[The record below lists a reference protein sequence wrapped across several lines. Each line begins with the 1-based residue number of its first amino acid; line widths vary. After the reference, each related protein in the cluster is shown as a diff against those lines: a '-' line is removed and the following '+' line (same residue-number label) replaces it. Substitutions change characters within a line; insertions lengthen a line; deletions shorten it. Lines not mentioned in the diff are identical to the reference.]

1 MLSHDEEEL
10 ILQHHMAPSPNDVAV
25 FYFPP
30 AVGGGDGDFLW
41 KEVDK
46 CIDAL
51 IFKKVDVIGVW
62 EHAWHYNSMRGGKR
76 IDFMPENIERKC
88 RHVYKIGRRRNM
100 VDFGKQI
107 AVEVARRAH
116 AFHLD
121 TTTPI
126 FEGFTVL
133 QSRKFRVATQN
144 RSTPLTVFQESAC
157 SAFTFENGRRV
168 NLCECAA
175 AYESLLIR
183 VTRSTPVSQEAS
195 AVHTLRR
202 CQRSEST
209 PHRRQP
215 RNKQLRRMRNRAF
228 ATRTRVTRH
237 QAACAR

>member
-1 MLSHDEEEL
+1 MSIATFHVASTARLASANHVASPPARIWEWLRLQRSGVAPACVLSHDEEEL

-25 FYFPP
+25 VYFPP
-30 AVGGGDGDFLW
+30 AVGGGDGDIRW
-41 KEVDK
+41 TEVDR

-76 IDFMPENIERKC
+76 IDFMPENNERKC

-107 AVEVARRAH
+107 AVEVARRAN
-116 AFHLD
+116 AFLLD

-168 NLCECAA
+168 ISANVQQ
-175 AYESLLIR
+175 R
-183 VTRSTPVSQEAS
+183 MNRS
-195 AVHTLRR
+195 
-202 CQRSEST
+202 
-209 PHRRQP
+209 
-215 RNKQLRRMRNRAF
+215 
-228 ATRTRVTRH
+228 
-237 QAACAR
+237 